1 MKFDTGDAGPIRVQ
15 HLEGWTLLRLR
26 TTLDAAASDALH
38 TALEAETGPVVVDLA
53 AHTAADDTERQ
64 RLADDVRALATPE
77 RDVLVVSTHEPERHA
92 LRALGVA
99 AYESLDAAVD
109 DSDAPFTRQ
118 EERHGGALPPAT
130 ADSTTVSAEDLL
142 GGGGTRRA

>member
-1 MKFDTGDAGPIRVQ
+1 MKFDTGDAGPIRIQ

-26 TTLDAAASDALH
+26 TTLDAPASDALH
-38 TALEAETGPVVVDLA
+38 DALEAATGPVVVDLA
-53 AHTAADDTERQ
+53 AHTADDAERQ
-64 RLADDVRALATPE
+64 RLADDVSALATPE

-99 AYESLDAAVD
+99 AYESLDAAVN

-118 EERHGGALPPAT
+118 EDRHSSALPPST
-130 ADSTTVSAEDLL
+130 ADTTTVSAEDLL
-142 GGGGTRRA
+142 GGGDTRRA

>member
-1 MKFDTGDAGPIRVQ
+1 MTFDTGDAGPIRIQ

-26 TTLDAAASDALH
+26 TTLDAAASEALH
-38 TALEAETGPVVVDLA
+38 SALEAETGPIVVDLA
-53 AHTAADDTERQ
+53 AHTAADDVERQ
-64 RLADDVRALATPE
+64 RLADTVAALATPE

-99 AYESLDAAVD
+99 AYESLDAAVN

-118 EERHGGALPPAT
+118 EDRHSSALPPST
-130 ADSTTVSAEDLL
+130 ADTTTVSAEDML
-142 GGGGTRRA
+142 GGGDTRRA

>member
-1 MKFDTGDAGPIRVQ
+1 MKFDTGDAGPIRIQ

-26 TTLDAAASDALH
+26 TTLDAPASDALH
-38 TALEAETGPVVVDLA
+38 DALEAATGPVVVDLA
-53 AHTAADDTERQ
+53 AHTADDAERQ
-64 RLADDVRALATPE
+64 RLADDVSALATPE

-99 AYESLDAAVD
+99 AYESLDAAVN

-118 EERHGGALPPAT
+118 EDRHDSALPPST
-130 ADSTTVSAEDLL
+130 ADTTTVSAEDLL
-142 GGGGTRRA
+142 GGGDTRRA

>member
-1 MKFDTGDAGPIRVQ
+1 MKFDTGDAGPIRIQ

-26 TTLDAAASDALH
+26 TTLDAATSDALQS
-38 TALEAETGPVVVDLA
+38 ALDSATGPVVVDLA
-53 AHTAADDTERQ
+53 SHTSDDPERQ
-64 RLADDVRALATPE
+64 RLADAVAVLATPE
-77 RDVLVVSTHEPERHA
+77 RDVLVVSTNEPERHA

-118 EERHGGALPPAT
+118 EDRHDSALPPST
-130 ADSTTVSAEDLL
+130 ADTTTVSAEDLL
-142 GGGGTRRA
+142 GGGDTRRA